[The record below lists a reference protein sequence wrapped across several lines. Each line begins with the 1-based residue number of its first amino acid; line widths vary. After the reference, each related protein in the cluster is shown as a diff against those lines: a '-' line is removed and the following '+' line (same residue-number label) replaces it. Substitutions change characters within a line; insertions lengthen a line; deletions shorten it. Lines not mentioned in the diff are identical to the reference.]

1 MEDEGAI
8 KMIKTMKELEAIE
21 GVGEEI
27 LIIGVTEMKTEEE
40 VDIEEDEDVE
50 YSMMTKLLLVMI
62 MYSIAGKKVTII
74 EGVVETIIEV
84 MIINEKPNIQI
95 LLKIQIL

>member
-21 GVGEEI
+21 GVDEEI

-40 VDIEEDEDVE
+40 VDIVEDEDVE
-50 YSMMTKLLLVMI
+50 YSMMIKLLLVMI